1 MKRRDVL
8 LTCLGSSCIIS
19 GLSIFGFYSYYSN
32 KMENKNVTIVDL
44 FIDILSKNKDTQS
57 QNMVKCLKVFIRIPE
72 CAEFLNV
79 IIINAMGYKSQIKST
94 TVDKA
99 VECIINED
107 QVIKEVKTY
116 SNVLS
121 IPELGI
127 LAYIND
133 GVSKDALAG
142 GVGRHEETA
151 NIGELGNCVV
161 AGHASDIYNCI
172 LNNLDKINLFDS
184 FEVYDSSGK
193 KHTYYVTQ
201 KFICEPDDVGILA
214 SSTMDKSMFTIYTCT
229 NKGSQRLVVEGT
241 ELTEAELAKYKENLH
256 NTYITNMLN
265 FNESYNIESIYTE
278 LQVRELA
285 KNRHYSVNYVKSN
298 KVLTPIVTNLYGVAP
313 KLKQVSTN
321 IGFNI
326 VNELGG
332 KK

>member
-19 GLSIFGFYSYYSN
+19 GLSIFGFYSYYNN
-32 KMENKNVTIVDL
+32 KMESTIKEN
-44 FIDILSKNKDTQS
+44 ID
-57 QNMVKCLKVFIRIPE
+57 
-72 CAEFLNV
+72 
-79 IIINAMGYKSQIKST
+79 KST
-94 TVDKA
+94 IYVTNTETSDVTETSGSTLVDTTVA
-99 VECIINED
+99 VENVDED
-107 QVIKEVKTY
+107 QVVKEVKTY

-121 IPELGI
+121 IPKLNI
-127 LAYIND
+127 LAYINE

-256 NTYITNMLN
+256 NIYVTNMLN
-265 FNESYNIESIYTE
+265 FNESFNIESIYTE

-298 KVLTPIVTNLYGVAP
+298 KVLTPIVMNLYGVVP
-313 KLKQVSTN
+313 QLKQVSTD

>member
-32 KMENKNVTIVDL
+32 KMENTIQEN
-44 FIDILSKNKDTQS
+44 ID
-57 QNMVKCLKVFIRIPE
+57 
-72 CAEFLNV
+72 
-79 IIINAMGYKSQIKST
+79 KST
-94 TVDKA
+94 IYVSNTETSDVTENSNSTLVDTTVA
-99 VECIINED
+99 AENED

>member
-8 LTCLGSSCIIS
+8 LICLGSSCIIS
-19 GLSIFGFYSYYSN
+19 GLSIFGFYSYYNN
-32 KMENKNVTIVDL
+32 KMESTIKENIDKSTIYVTNTETSNVTENSGSTLVD
-44 FIDILSKNKDTQS
+44 
-57 QNMVKCLKVFIRIPE
+57 
-72 CAEFLNV
+72 
-79 IIINAMGYKSQIKST
+79 T
-94 TVDKA
+94 TVA
-99 VECIINED
+99 VENVDED
-107 QVIKEVKTY
+107 QVVKEVKTY

-121 IPELGI
+121 IPELNI

-193 KHTYYVTQ
+193 KHIYYVTQ

-214 SSTMDKSMFTIYTCT
+214 SSAMDKSMFTIYTCT

-256 NTYITNMLN
+256 NIYVTNMLN
-265 FNESYNIESIYTE
+265 FNESFNIESIYTE

-298 KVLTPIVTNLYGVAP
+298 KVLTPIVTNLYGVVP
-313 KLKQVSTN
+313 QLKQVSTD

>member
-32 KMENKNVTIVDL
+32 KMENTIQEN
-44 FIDILSKNKDTQS
+44 ID
-57 QNMVKCLKVFIRIPE
+57 
-72 CAEFLNV
+72 
-79 IIINAMGYKSQIKST
+79 KST
-94 TVDKA
+94 IYVSNTETSDVTENSNSTLVDTTVA
-99 VECIINED
+99 VENVDED

-313 KLKQVSTN
+313 QLKQVSTD

>member
-32 KMENKNVTIVDL
+32 KMENTIQEN
-44 FIDILSKNKDTQS
+44 ID
-57 QNMVKCLKVFIRIPE
+57 
-72 CAEFLNV
+72 
-79 IIINAMGYKSQIKST
+79 KST
-94 TVDKA
+94 IYVSNTETSDVTENSNSTLVDTTVA
-99 VECIINED
+99 VENVDED

-313 KLKQVSTN
+313 QLKQVSID